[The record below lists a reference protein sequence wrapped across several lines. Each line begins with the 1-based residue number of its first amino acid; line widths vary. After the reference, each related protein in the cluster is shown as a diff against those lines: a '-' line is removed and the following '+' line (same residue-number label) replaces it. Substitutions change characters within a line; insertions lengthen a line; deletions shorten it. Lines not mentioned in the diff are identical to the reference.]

1 MTIPF
6 RRRAALLL
14 CLSLLSGAF
23 FAGCGASAPTPGADP
38 SAVSSLP
45 EGTGEESFALPEE
58 DLENYEFTVYE
69 VGFRTGG
76 YINDFAD
83 SGSGAP
89 VLDRAIRERNAAV
102 EASLRVR
109 LSAVQKNATSTTGS
123 AQGYGEL
130 QKLRATG
137 DAPYDAA
144 VLPAYDVT
152 KNAAGGD
159 LTDLLTV
166 SGLNVTSP
174 WWDRRSVDAFTVKGM
189 LFFMTGDFSLDIFD
203 ATAVIAFNKKL
214 ANERGVP
221 DLYALAESGK
231 WTIDRWMEA
240 TALIS
245 EDLDGDSRFT
255 DRDRYGSIVC
265 DDSVYAVVNGA
276 GERCAAVD
284 PASGD
289 LCLTLGTERTAAAFR
304 RYVEFSRQNC
314 VLRFQQKFNQ
324 DGTAVN
330 NSASYHDRTMF
341 PDDQA
346 LFLIAPLG
354 EVSLFRDT
362 DTPYGI
368 LPVFKLDEEQESYQA
383 NVSPFNARFLCVP
396 AVQKEQDLAG
406 RILETVGYFSSQF
419 IPAAYYEKTLTGS
432 KARDGESRPI
442 LELLRVS
449 RAFDLGL
456 FYQPADINKQLIY
469 QFRQG
474 DSDWASVYAAYSD
487 QAAAALGK
495 IDLAFDALKKQ

>member
-23 FAGCGASAPTPGADP
+23 FAGCGASTPTPGADP

-45 EGTGEESFALPEE
+45 EGTGEESFSLPEE

-144 VLPAYDVT
+144 VLPAYDT
-152 KNAAGGD
+152 AKNAAGGD

-166 SGLNVTSP
+166 SGLNVNSP

-265 DDSVYAVVNGA
+265 DDSIYAVVNGA

-396 AVQKEQDLAG
+396 AVQKEKDLAG
-406 RILETVGYFSSQF
+406 RILETIGYFSSQF
-419 IPAAYYEKTLTGS
+419 IPSAYYEKTLTGS

-469 QFRQG
+469 RFRQG
-474 DSDWASVYAAYSD
+474 DSDWTSVYAAYSEP
-487 QAAAALGK
+487 AAAALEK
-495 IDLAFDALKKQ
+495 IDLAFEVLKKK